1 MNNPVLKFK
10 KTHDAAVLPKAN
22 NDKPYFGD
30 TGYDLT
36 SVESAWIPPGTSRV
50 VEVGLTLAD
59 ITPGYWF
66 RIEPRSGLGFKNSIQ
81 PHLGVID
88 NGYRGD
94 LGVKL
99 YNFHETKDLQVK
111 AGDKIAQIVVYPLI
125 QPECEWSEEVT
136 ETDRGDRGFGSSDEN
151 LGLPPLSKRIRDT
164 SNYPNDQ
171 DSKLSADMQD
181 IKEQVLRVKSTD
193 DWWSYADAYT
203 KEKLDS
209 GEYIRNP
216 MKMDE
221 GDPDYIKNPDWKKE

>member
-1 MNNPVLKFK
+1 MSNPVLKFK

-22 NDKPYFGD
+22 NDKPHFGD

-36 SVESAWIPPGTSRV
+36 AVESAWIPPGTSRV

-99 YNFHETKDLQVK
+99 YNFHETKDLQIK
-111 AGDKIAQIVVYPLI
+111 AGDKVAQIVVYPLI

-136 ETDRGDRGFGSSDEN
+136 ETDRGDKGFGSSDE
-151 LGLPPLSKRIRDT
+151 LS
-164 SNYPNDQ
+164 P
-171 DSKLSADMQD
+171 DMQD
-181 IKEQVLRVKSTD
+181 IKEKVLKVKSTD
-193 DWWSYADAYT
+193 DWWSYADVYT

-221 GDPDYIKNPDWKKE
+221 GDPDYIKNPAYFHPEHGSDISGCGHDHT